1 MTRFPDRLYQLLPA
15 VHRLRDA
22 DIGEPLRA
30 LLGVI
35 TEQVDVVEDDIAKLY
50 DNWFIE
56 TCEDWV
62 VPYIGDLIGF
72 RPVHDA
78 GAAGAV
84 DSPEGRLRNRRP
96 IPRREV
102 SNTLGY
108 RRRKGTLALLE
119 SLAQAVAGWPARA
132 VEFYRLLA
140 WAQHV
145 NHPHL
150 ARGRTLDLRDGH
162 ALDLLDGPFD
172 GAAHTVDVR
181 RIASRHA
188 PGRDNIP
195 SVGVFVWR
203 LKSYSVTHTRAAR
216 YDDEGP
222 HAFHFSPLGNE
233 APLFTRP
240 EPEKRPPHVAEEIN
254 VPVPIRRR
262 ALEERLAATPDQQVS
277 EFRDTQ
283 TSATYYGAGRSIAIY
298 APGWP
303 SQGAPQPIPR
313 QNVVPADL
321 TDWRYRAGRDE
332 VALDPVLGRIVFPAG
347 HAPSRVWVD
356 YQYGFSADMGGGE
369 YDRSLSQ
376 PVLHTLYRVRK
387 YPPEPGAFATI
398 NAALAA
404 WRNEQQGLGV
414 EPDDDAARAEWRV
427 AKEKLRAAVI
437 EIEDSTVYREALAIA
452 LETGESLQIRAGNR
466 RRPVLYLAEQADDT
480 PGAFVLSGKQGS
492 RFKLDGIVVGGH
504 SILINGPERRDA
516 ERFAQGDLCDVTIR
530 HSTLVPGWW
539 LECDC
544 EPKRPHEPSLKIFKS
559 NAVIKIEHSIVGS
572 ISVVADEVNQ
582 DPVEIFLSDSILD
595 ATGTERS
602 AIGAPDLPS
611 AFARV
616 SVVRSTVLGEIATH
630 AIALAENSILSGLVR
645 VARRQQGCM
654 RFCYV
659 EVTPETRTPRRYH
672 CQPDLAVAAVDEIEA
687 MPPLSADE
695 KARQKDFA
703 RHRVRPRFNSVRY
716 GMPTYCQ
723 LALDCAEEIARGADD
738 ESEMGAFHD
747 LFQPQ
752 RTANLRARLDEYTP
766 AGMQAGILFAT

>member
-1 MTRFPDRLYQLLPA
+1 VSRSPDRLYQLLPA

-35 TEQVDVVEDDIAKLY
+35 TEQVDVVEDDIAQLY

-78 GAAGAV
+78 GQAGAV
-84 DSPEGRLRNRRP
+84 DTAEGRLRNKIL

-119 SLAQAVAGWPARA
+119 TLAQAVAGWPARA
-132 VEFYRLLA
+132 IEFYRLLG
-140 WAQHV
+140 WAQNI
-145 NHPHL
+145 NHRHL

-172 GAAHTVDVR
+172 STAHTVDVR
-181 RIASRHA
+181 RIASQHE
-188 PGRDNIP
+188 PGRYNIP

-222 HAFHFSPLGNE
+222 HAFHFSALGND
-233 APLFTRP
+233 APLFTKP
-240 EPEKRPPHVAEEIN
+240 DPEKHPPHVGAEIN

-262 ALEERLAATPDQQVS
+262 ALEEWVGAAPDQHAQA
-277 EFRDTQ
+277 
-283 TSATYYGAGRSIAIY
+283 SATYYGEGRSIAIY
-298 APGWP
+298 ASGWP
-303 SQGAPQPIPR
+303 SPGAPQPIPR

-332 VALDPVLGRIVFPAG
+332 VAVDPVLGRMVFPAG
-347 HAPSRVWVD
+347 HAPPRVWVV

-369 YDRSLSQ
+369 YDRTVSQ

-387 YPPEPGAFATI
+387 YPPEPGAFSTI

-404 WRNEQQGLGV
+404 WRSDQQTLGA
-414 EPDDDAARAEWRV
+414 EPADDPARADWLL

-437 EIEDSTVYREALAIA
+437 EIEDSAVYREALTIA

-466 RRPVLYLAEQADDT
+466 RRPVLYLTEQADDT

-492 RFKLDGIVVGGH
+492 RFKLDGIVVGAH
-504 SILINGPERRDA
+504 SVVVNGPDRRDA

-544 EPKRPHEPSLKIFKS
+544 EPKRPHEPSLEIFNS
-559 NAVIKIEHSIVGS
+559 NAVIRIDHSIVGS
-572 ISVVADEVNQ
+572 ISVVADEVDQ
-582 DPVEIFLSDSILD
+582 DPVEIFISDSILD
-595 ATGTERS
+595 ATSDERS
-602 AIGAPDLPS
+602 AIGAPNPPS

-616 SVVRSTVLGEIATH
+616 SVVRSTVLGEVTTH
-630 AIALAENSILSGLVR
+630 AIALAENSIFTGRVC

-672 CQPDLAVAAVDEIEA
+672 CQPDLAVAAVDEIT
-687 MPPLSADE
+687 PPLSADE
-695 KARQKDFA
+695 KAKQKDFA
-703 RHRVRPRFNSVRY
+703 RHRVRPRFSSVRY
-716 GMPTYCQ
+716 GNPTYCQ
-723 LALDCAEEIARGADD
+723 LAPDCAEEIARGADD

-766 AGMQAGILFAT
+766 AGMEAGILFAT

>member
-1 MTRFPDRLYQLLPA
+1 VSRSPDRLYELLPA

-22 DIGEPLRA
+22 AIGEPLRA

-35 TEQVDVVEDDIAKLY
+35 TEQVDVVEDDIARLY

-78 GAAGAV
+78 GEAGAV
-84 DSPEGRLRNRRP
+84 DSLEGRLRNEIL
-96 IPRREV
+96 IPRSELA
-102 SNTLGY
+102 NTLGF

-119 SLAQAVAGWPARA
+119 SLAPAVAGWPARA

-145 NHPHL
+145 DYRHL

-172 GAAHTVDVR
+172 CAAHTVDVR
-181 RIASRHA
+181 RVASRHE
-188 PGRDNIP
+188 PGRYNIP

-216 YDDEGP
+216 YDEEGP
-222 HAFHFSPLGNE
+222 HAFHFSALGND
-233 APLFTRP
+233 APLFTKP
-240 EPEKRPPHVAEEIN
+240 EPEKHPPHADEEVN

-262 ALEERLAATPDQQVS
+262 ALEERVAPSTGEQTNTL
-277 EFRDTQ
+277 RDTQ
-283 TSATYYGAGRSIAIY
+283 ASAIYYGEGRSVAIY
-298 APGWP
+298 APDWP
-303 SQGAPQPIPR
+303 SPGAPQPIPR
-313 QNVVPADL
+313 ANVVPANL

-347 HAPSRVWVD
+347 HAPQRVWVD
-356 YQYGFSADMGGGE
+356 YHYGFSADMGGGE

-376 PVLHTLYRVRK
+376 PVLYTRYRVCK
-387 YPPEPGAFATI
+387 YPPEPGAFPTI

-404 WRNEQQGLGV
+404 WRNEQQALGP
-414 EPDDDAARAEWRV
+414 EPGEEPARDKWHV

-437 EIEDSTVYREALAIA
+437 EIEDSAVYREALAIA

-466 RRPVLYLAEQADDT
+466 RRPVIHLTEQADDT
-480 PGAFVLSGKQGS
+480 PGAFVLSGKRGS
-492 RFKLDGIVVGGH
+492 RFKLDGIVVVGH
-504 SILINGPERRDA
+504 SIVINGPDRRD
-516 ERFAQGDLCDVTIR
+516 EKRFPQGDLCDVTIR

-539 LECDC
+539 LECNC
-544 EPKRPHEPSLKIFKS
+544 EPKRPHEASLKIFNS
-559 NAVIKIEHSIVGS
+559 NAVVKIEHSIVGS
-572 ISVVADEVNQ
+572 ISVVADEVTT
-582 DPVEIFLSDSILD
+582 DPVEIFLTDSILD
-595 ATGTERS
+595 ATGVDRN

-616 SVVRSTVLGEIATH
+616 SVVRSTVLGEVATH
-630 AIALAENSILSGLVR
+630 AIALAENSIFTGLVR

-654 RFCYV
+654 RFCWV
-659 EVTPETRTPRRYH
+659 AVTPETRTPRRYH

-687 MPPLSADE
+687 APPLTADE
-695 KARQKDFA
+695 KAKQKDFA

-723 LALDCAEEIARGADD
+723 LALDCTEEIARGADD

-766 AGMQAGILFAT
+766 AGMEAGIVFAT

>member
-1 MTRFPDRLYQLLPA
+1 VSRSPDRLYQLLPA

-35 TEQVDVVEDDIAKLY
+35 TEQVDVVEDDIAQLY

-62 VPYIGDLIGF
+62 VPYVGDLIGF

-78 GAAGAV
+78 RAAGAV
-84 DSPEGRLRNRRP
+84 DSPEGRQRNKIL

-119 SLAQAVAGWPARA
+119 TLAQAVAGWPARA
-132 VEFYRLLA
+132 AEFYRLLA

-145 NHPHL
+145 DHRRL
-150 ARGRTLDLRDGH
+150 ARARTLDLRDGH

-172 GAAHTVDVR
+172 RAAHTVDVR
-181 RIASRHA
+181 RVASQHE
-188 PGRDNIP
+188 PGRYDIP

-203 LKSYSVTHTRAAR
+203 LKSYSVTRTRAAR

-222 HAFHFSPLGNE
+222 HAFHFSALGND
-233 APLFTRP
+233 APLFTKP
-240 EPEKRPPHVAEEIN
+240 EPEKHPPHVGEEIN

-262 ALEERLAATPDQQVS
+262 ALEEWLAAAPDQQAS
-277 EFRDTQ
+277 ELGDTQ
-283 TSATYYGAGRSIAIY
+283 ASATYYGEGRSIAIY
-298 APGWP
+298 APDWP
-303 SQGAPQPIPR
+303 RPGARQPIPR
-313 QNVVPADL
+313 ENVVPADL

-332 VALDPVLGRIVFPAG
+332 VALDPALGRIVFPAG
-347 HAPSRVWVD
+347 HAPQRVWVD

-376 PVLHTLYRVRK
+376 PVMHALYRVRK

-404 WRNEQQGLGV
+404 WRNEQQALGV
-414 EPDDDAARAEWRV
+414 EPGDDPARAEWRL

-437 EIEDSTVYREALAIA
+437 EIEDSAVYREALAIA

-466 RRPVLYLAEQADDT
+466 RRPVLYLTEQADDT
-480 PGAFVLSGKQGS
+480 PGAFALSGKHGS

-504 SILINGPERRDA
+504 SIVINGPERRDA

-544 EPKRPHEPSLKIFKS
+544 EPKRPHEPSLEIFNS

-572 ISVVADEVNQ
+572 ISVVADEVNR
-582 DPVEIFLSDSILD
+582 DPVEIVLSDSILD

-630 AIALAENSILSGLVR
+630 AIALAENSIFSSLVR

-687 MPPLSADE
+687 TPPLAADE
-695 KARQKDFA
+695 KVKQKDFA

-716 GMPTYCQ
+716 GNPTYCQ

-766 AGMQAGILFAT
+766 AGMEAGILFAT